1 MHGLG
6 LVPNGSR
13 RALEHIGNVLAVRVV
28 ADKHDRRGF
37 GRMILS
43 IVVGL
48 NARADGLQDEG
59 VMFSQNGDVPFRSE
73 DGFFLIRSGS
83 CG

>member
-1 MHGLG
+1 
-6 LVPNGSR
+6 
-13 RALEHIGNVLAVRVV
+13 
-28 ADKHDRRGF
+28 
-37 GRMILS
+37 MILS

-73 DGFFLIRSGS
+73 DGFFLSCFGNCLFNSVGVLRLMGMKDERLPSGVMAVEVFV
-83 CG
+83 GMFPVFV